1 MLVCTVVIRSAATM
15 EQHYKLFDQILNCI
29 LEKAKMLASVA
40 QYSLKT
46 LNVSHD
52 DLGLY
57 KGSLPLQTTVS
68 CADSS
73 LYKGSP
79 PPPPTDSGLYECSL
93 PLPIAVS
100 SGDSGLYKGSL
111 PLQTTV
117 SRVT

>member
-57 KGSLPLQTTVS
+57 KGSLPPSPTESTG
-68 CADSS
+68 DSS
-73 LYKGSP
+73 LYKGSFLL
-79 PPPPTDSGLYECSL
+79 PPTDSHS
-93 PLPIAVS
+93 
-100 SGDSGLYKGSL
+100 DSGLYN
-111 PLQTTV
+111 
-117 SRVT
+117 